1 MLHHLAQRLVVPL
14 TIIVVAVAA
23 FSGLYTVAGEERQML
38 RMMSEGAD
46 QLSRSITSAT
56 WHAMLTDRREDAY
69 QVMQTIAQKQGI
81 DHIRIF
87 NRNGLLTFSTRPEE
101 ISHQKDRGL
110 ETCSACHITALPL
123 QQMDLSWRT
132 QILRKPDGRRSLDM
146 VTPIFNEP
154 SCSQADCHAHP
165 ASLKVLGLLDVQL
178 SLHSVDAELAT
189 MKVRVLVRVLVEIGL
204 ISLFIVLFTR
214 HFVARPLLELVGSA
228 QAISQMNLDRP
239 VQVTDRSDEISHL
252 ARAFEVMRESLKAAH
267 GEILRFTQTLE
278 DKVDERSRQLQAAQQ
293 KLQYNDRLASL
304 GTLAAS
310 VAHEINNPIAG
321 VLNLSMLMQ
330 RILKDDG
337 IPAGRV
343 PEFRKYLSQVTN
355 ETSRV
360 GHIVSDLLSFS
371 RRGKPQRSAADLNR
385 LVKTTVSLVDHKLK
399 LANIALD
406 LQLAENLPSV
416 HCDGGQIQ
424 QVVLNLVLNAAES
437 MQSRGAGTVTVKTW
451 PGEDGNSVKVSV
463 GDTGEGIPAE
473 ILPRIFDPF
482 FTTKPDGKGVGL
494 GLAVSYGIVQAH
506 GGEIEAKSR
515 VGEGTVFTMMLPLL
529 PPAPQPTDRQPPAE
543 PIKA

>member
-1 MLHHLAQRLVVPL
+1 MLHHLAQRLVVP
-14 TIIVVAVAA
+14 TTVIVIAVAA
-23 FSGLYTVAGEERQML
+23 FSGLYTVTGEERQML

-56 WHAMLTDRREDAY
+56 WHAMLADRRDDAY
-69 QVMQTIAQKQGI
+69 QSMQTIAQKQGI
-81 DHIRIF
+81 DHIRMF

-110 ETCSACHITALPL
+110 DTCSACHISALPL
-123 QQMDLSWRT
+123 QKMDLAWRT
-132 QILRKPDGRRSLDM
+132 QILRRPDGQRSLDM

-165 ASLKVLGLLDVQL
+165 ASLKVLGLLDVRL
-178 SLHSVDAELAT
+178 SLRGVDAELAA
-189 MKVRVLVRVLVEIGL
+189 MKLRVLVRVLVEIGL

-214 HFVARPLLELVGSA
+214 YFVARPLLELVGSA

-239 VQVTDRSDEISHL
+239 VLVSDGSDEISHL
-252 ARAFEVMRESLKAAH
+252 ARAFEVMRESLRSAH
-267 GEILRFTQTLE
+267 GEILKFTQTLE
-278 DKVDERSRQLQAAQQ
+278 GKVEERSRQLQAAQQ

-337 IPAGRV
+337 IPEGRV
-343 PEFRKYLSQVTN
+343 PEFRRYLTQVTN

-360 GHIVSDLLSFS
+360 GRIVSDLLSFS

-406 LQLAENLPSV
+406 LQLAEALPSV

-437 MQSRGAGTVTVKTW
+437 MQSHGSGTVTVKTW
-451 PGEDGNSVKVSV
+451 PGEDGNTVKLSVS
-463 GDTGEGIPAE
+463 DTGDGIPAE
-473 ILPRIFDPF
+473 VLPRIFDPF
-482 FTTKPDGKGVGL
+482 FTTKTDGKGVGL

-506 GGEIEAKSR
+506 GGDIEAKSL
-515 VGEGTVFTMMLPLL
+515 VGEGTVFTLTLPLQ
-529 PPAPQPTDRQPPAE
+529 PPVLSPVGGQPPAE
-543 PIKA
+543 PMQA

>member
-56 WHAMLTDRREDAY
+56 WHAMLADRREDAY

-437 MQSRGAGTVTVKTW
+437 MQSHGTGTVTVKTW

-463 GDTGEGIPAE
+463 SDTGEGIPAE

-529 PPAPQPTDRQPPAE
+529 PPPQGPDERPPAE
-543 PIKA
+543 PTRA